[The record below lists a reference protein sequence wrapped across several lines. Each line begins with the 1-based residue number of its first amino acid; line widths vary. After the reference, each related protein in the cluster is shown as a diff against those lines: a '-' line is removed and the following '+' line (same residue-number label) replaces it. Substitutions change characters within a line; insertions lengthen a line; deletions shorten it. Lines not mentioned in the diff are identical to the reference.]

1 MIPFLPKKPFDTK
14 VFESYLQ
21 ESISTNQFTN
31 NGPVVQKLEQ
41 RAHKMLKISDKFAVV
56 ATSNGTTALH
66 ALFFAHER
74 KKKNVMNKA
83 VQDFTFDSTAQG
95 PLTGAHKVDL
105 NANLNFDSRNH
116 LMNEYSELIIITNI
130 FGHVQNL
137 EEIKSN
143 FYNLNSKIILF
154 DNAAT
159 PYSFIDGVNSCCL
172 CDGSSISLHH
182 TKPLGFGEGGLM
194 IVKKEMEADAREV
207 INFGKVEGQF
217 NERGGN
223 YKMSDISAAAILQ
236 YWDSFD
242 IDELAS
248 TYKNN
253 YFKLSY
259 DLATKYNGQA
269 MPNFSD
275 EEGFFPANLPF
286 VFPSSTSEGNFK
298 QTVDAK
304 KYYKPLTAQPISSE
318 LFERTVNFPC
328 HMEYSIN

>member
-1 MIPFLPKKPFDTK
+1 MIPFIPKKPFN
-14 VFESYLQ
+14 VQIFESYLQ
-21 ESISTNQFTN
+21 ESVKLNQFTN

-41 RAHKMLKISDKFAVV
+41 VAHKMLKISDNFAVI
-56 ATSNGTTALH
+56 ATSSGTTALH
-66 ALFFAHER
+66 TLFHTHER

-105 NANLNFDSRNH
+105 NENLNFDSRNH
-116 LMNEYSELIIITNI
+116 LMNEYSEVVIITNI
-130 FGHVQNL
+130 FGHVQNFK
-137 EEIKSN
+137 EIKDN
-143 FYNLNSKIILF
+143 FYNFDSKIILF

-159 PYSFIDGVNSCCL
+159 PYSFVDGVNSCCL
-172 CDGSSISLHH
+172 CEGSAISLHH
-182 TKPLGFGEGGLM
+182 TKPIGFGEGGL
-194 IVKKEMEADAREV
+194 IIIKKELEDEAREV
-207 INFGKVEGQF
+207 INFGKVDGHF

-242 IDELAS
+242 IDELSAE
-248 TYKNN
+248 YRDN
-253 YFKLSY
+253 YFKLAY
-259 DLATKYNGQA
+259 QLATKYNGQA

-286 VFPSSTSEGNFK
+286 VFPTSTSEINFK

-304 KYYKPLTAQPISSE
+304 KYYKPLTALPVSSE

-328 HMEYSIN
+328 HLEYTIN

>member
-1 MIPFLPKKPFDTK
+1 
-14 VFESYLQ
+14 
-21 ESISTNQFTN
+21 
-31 NGPVVQKLEQ
+31 
-41 RAHKMLKISDKFAVV
+41 
-56 ATSNGTTALH
+56 
-66 ALFFAHER
+66 
-74 KKKNVMNKA
+74 
-83 VQDFTFDSTAQG
+83 
-95 PLTGAHKVDL
+95 
-105 NANLNFDSRNH
+105 
-116 LMNEYSELIIITNI
+116 MNEYSELIIITNI

-304 KYYKPLTAQPISSE
+304 KYYKPLTAHPMYIRIYKRTTRLDRVVNMAFGSKIKYYITLWNPSQFFYL
-318 LFERTVNFPC
+318 LFNVNKIIIFRQYINNCFITYIVSLIYTINFPTFI
-328 HMEYSIN
+328 Y